1 MAGEATSAV
10 EAVVRESY
18 GRLLAFLA
26 SQTSDIAA
34 AEDALADALES
45 AVRTW
50 PERGVPERPESWML
64 TVARRSLI
72 GGGRRRQVAERNQVE
87 LALRT
92 AEREELGPASSVPDK
107 RLELMFTCAH
117 PAIDPSLHAPLML
130 QTVLGLDA
138 ARIAAA
144 FLMAP
149 ATLGQQLV
157 RAKRKIKVAGVPFRV
172 PGPEE
177 LPERAGSVAD
187 ALYAAYGTGW
197 DDPVGDD
204 DRKVGLVP
212 EALRLVE
219 LLCELLPDDPEAHGL
234 AALLWHTEARRGS
247 RRADDGTLVLLS
259 EQDPATW
266 SRAAIATADRHLR
279 VAASLHSPGPWQV
292 QAVIQAVHNR
302 RASAGETDWL
312 TIVALYDTLLTMRP
326 TVGAQVARAG
336 AVLEAAGPDA
346 ALAALAEVDPGAAA
360 TYQPWWA
367 VRLEALIR
375 AGAPGD
381 EIGSAYGEA
390 VRLSNDPAVRAH
402 LALRVGPGLGA
413 EQKG

>member
-1 MAGEATSAV
+1 MAGEATDAV

-34 AEDALADALES
+34 AEDALADALEA

-50 PERGVPERPESWML
+50 PERGMPARPESWML

-72 GGGRRRQVAERNQVE
+72 GGGRRRQVADRNQVE
-87 LALRT
+87 LALRA
-92 AEREELGPASSVPDK
+92 AERDEQGPASSVPDK
-107 RLELMFTCAH
+107 RLELLFACAH

-144 FLMAP
+144 FLTAP
-149 ATLGQQLV
+149 TTLGQQLV
-157 RAKRKIKVAGVPFRV
+157 RAKRKIKLAGVPFRV
-172 PGPEE
+172 PGPQE

-187 ALYAAYGTGW
+187 AIYAAYGTGW

-204 DRKVGLVP
+204 ERKVGLVP

-219 LLCELLPDDPEAHGL
+219 LLCELLPDDAEAHGL
-234 AALLWHTEARRGS
+234 AALLWHTEARRPS
-247 RRADDGTLVLLS
+247 RRAPDGSMVPLS
-259 EQDPATW
+259 EQDPASW
-266 SRAAIATADRHLR
+266 STEAIARADGHLRAA
-279 VAASLHSPGPWQV
+279 AAQHTPGPWQV
-292 QAVIQAVHNR
+292 QSVIQAVHNR
-302 RASAGETDWL
+302 RAATGATDWPMVV
-312 TIVALYDTLLTMRP
+312 TLYGTLLTMRP

-336 AVLEAAGPDA
+336 ALLEAEGPDA
-346 ALAALAEVDPGAAA
+346 ALAALAEVDPSAAA

-375 AGAPGD
+375 AEAPGTQ
-381 EIGSAYGEA
+381 IGEAYGEA
-390 VRLSNDPAVRAH
+390 VRLSADPAVRAH
-402 LALRVGPGLGA
+402 LARRVGPELAGPADL
-413 EQKG
+413 